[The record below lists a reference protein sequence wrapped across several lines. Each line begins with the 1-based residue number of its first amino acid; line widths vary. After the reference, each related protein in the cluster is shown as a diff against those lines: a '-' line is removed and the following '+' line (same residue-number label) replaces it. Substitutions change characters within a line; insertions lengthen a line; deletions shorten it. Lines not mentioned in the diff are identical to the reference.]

1 MATFR
6 EGKNNISKQPNEE
19 RKSLVKG
26 FCIIIFWRSFGYIRR
41 FIPWK
46 NLNSLWQ
53 LHNVAESI
61 FKVKKLW
68 KDKSNFKVSF
78 SINES

>member
-26 FCIIIFWRSFGYIRR
+26 FCIIIF
-41 FIPWK
+41 
-46 NLNSLWQ
+46 
-53 LHNVAESI
+53 
-61 FKVKKLW
+61 
-68 KDKSNFKVSF
+68 
-78 SINES
+78 

>member
-41 FIPWK
+41 FTPWK

-53 LHNVAESI
+53 LHNVAESN
-61 FKVKKLW
+61 FKVKKAS
-68 KDKSNFKVSF
+68 KDKYNLKISF

>member
-41 FIPWK
+41 FIPWI

-68 KDKSNFKVSF
+68 IDKSDFKISF
-78 SINES
+78 SIHES